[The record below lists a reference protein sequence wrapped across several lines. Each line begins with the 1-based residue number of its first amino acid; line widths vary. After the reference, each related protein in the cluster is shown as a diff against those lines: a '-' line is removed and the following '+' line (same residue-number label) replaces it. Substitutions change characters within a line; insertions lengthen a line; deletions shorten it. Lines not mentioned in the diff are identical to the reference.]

1 MVRACE
7 PELLDHLPVD
17 DPGAIGSR
25 RDLRRLNAWMGNA
38 GFIARALKAYLPA
51 QGARVL
57 EIGAGD
63 GTFFLEVAKRLTSAG
78 SIALLD
84 RQDLVTSVTHGN
96 LQQLG
101 WQTETLCADVFEG
114 LTGQTSQ
121 TSQTEAPY
129 HAIIANLFLHHF
141 SADDLKR
148 LFQQAAIRAPLFI
161 ATEPR
166 RSLAAVVAG
175 KLVWAIGCNS
185 VTRHDVMV
193 SIRAGFAGRELSAL
207 WPKTCGWVC
216 EEGSAGLFSH
226 LFIARQ
232 DVTSPLS
239 SLGAAGEAS
248 VENEPIRAGERR
260 FV

>member
-1 MVRACE
+1 MVRACQ

-38 GFIARALKAYLPA
+38 RYIVRALKACLPA

-78 SIALLD
+78 SLMLLD
-84 RQDLVTSVTHGN
+84 RQDLVAPITGRN
-96 LQQLG
+96 LQGLG
-101 WQTETLCADVFEG
+101 WQAKTICADVFES
-114 LTGQTSQ
+114 LTSQ
-121 TSQTEAPY
+121 TSQTEVHY

-141 SADDLKR
+141 SDDDLKR
-148 LFQQAAIRAPLFI
+148 LFQACTGKASLFI

-166 RSLAAVVAG
+166 RSHLALLAG

-193 SIRAGFAGRELSAL
+193 SIRAGFADRELSDL
-207 WPKTCGWVC
+207 WPKEVSWVC
-216 EEGSAGLFSH
+216 EERPAGLWTH
-226 LFIARQ
+226 LFMAKR
-232 DVTSPLS
+232 VSP
-239 SLGAAGEAS
+239 AG
-248 VENEPIRAGERR
+248 
-260 FV
+260 